1 VARFSGYN
9 QLGRFQ
15 LFELHIVEVAQLP
28 PKAVKQR
35 AGDDL
40 CRALRCAHGRGEEIK
55 IHRQRQGGR
64 SLGLLL
70 RPDNAKAL
78 YVFAHGAGAG
88 MTHRFMEA
96 AAEKLAGARRR
107 DAALPIPLHGERHQA
122 AGFRGDADGDGACRG
137 RRGGKACGDLP
148 RFAGGK
154 SMGGRMT
161 SLAAAKE
168 PLAGVRGLIFFGFP
182 LHAAGKPSADRAKHL
197 EAVALPLLFLQ
208 GSRDSLADLK
218 LLKPL
223 AARLQ
228 RAELFV
234 VEGGDHS
241 FHMLK
246 SSGRSDDEVLDEVA
260 AKTVGWI
267 DSLVP

>member
-1 VARFSGYN
+1 MPEWDFRVTCKAGRQDGDVSAR
-9 QLGRFQ
+9 LCP
-15 LFELHIVEVAQLP
+15 A
-28 PKAVKQR
+28 
-35 AGDDL
+35 AGDSAAWVVL
-40 CRALRCAHGRGEEIK
+40 A
-55 IHRQRQGGR
+55 
-64 SLGLLL
+64 
-70 RPDNAKAL
+70 P
-78 YVFAHGAGAG
+78 GAGAG
-88 MTHRFMEA
+88 HDHPFMVSFARGLAARGLHTVTFNFPYIESGRRVPDPNATLEA
-96 AAEKLAGARRR
+96 CWLSVLEAVRAKAGAET
-107 DAALPIPLHGERHQA
+107 PL
-122 AGFRGDADGDGACRG
+122 
-137 RRGGKACGDLP
+137 
-148 RFAGGK
+148 FAGGK

-228 RAELFV
+228 RAELFF

-246 SSGRSDDEVLDEVA
+246 SSGRSDEEVLDEVA
-260 AKTVGWI
+260 AKTAGWI
-267 DSLVP
+267 DSLVH

>member
-1 VARFSGYN
+1 MAAAKKLKFTVNDKAG
-9 QLGRFQ
+9 
-15 LFELHIVEVAQLP
+15 EVSA
-28 PKAVKQR
+28 
-35 AGDDL
+35 
-40 CRALRCAHGRGEEIK
+40 
-55 IHRQRQGGR
+55 
-64 SLGLLL
+64 LLL
-70 RPDNAKAL
+70 WPDNAKAL

-96 AAEKLAGARRR
+96 AAEKLAARGVATMRYQFPYTEKGIKR
-107 DAALPIPLHGERHQA
+107 PDSEATLTATVRAAVA
-122 AGFRGDADGDGACRG
+122 AAQKHA
-137 RRGGKACGDLP
+137 GDLP
-148 RFAGGK
+148 LFAGGK

-228 RAELFV
+228 RAELFF

-246 SSGRSDDEVLDEVA
+246 SSGRSDEEVLDEVA
-260 AKTVGWI
+260 AKTAGWI
-267 DSLVP
+267 DSLVH